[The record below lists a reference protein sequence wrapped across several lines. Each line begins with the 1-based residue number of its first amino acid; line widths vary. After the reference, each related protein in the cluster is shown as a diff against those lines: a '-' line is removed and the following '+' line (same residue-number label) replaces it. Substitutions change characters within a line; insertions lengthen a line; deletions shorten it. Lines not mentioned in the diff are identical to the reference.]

1 MVDPRIQFLILV
13 AVGCLVMV
21 ADVQGLLLVILFSA
35 GYLLMNRN
43 VKKAIRLLLA
53 GSLLF
58 WGYQTVTVSS
68 LTYGKTLG
76 LLFFLLLRFLPI
88 LTIAG
93 TLRQVPVGKL
103 MLGLQQLRL
112 PKNFVVTLLVAI
124 RFFPLL
130 KMENQ
135 AIQMSAGLRGLSYRQ
150 PRNWLRPFACFEY
163 TFVPLMM
170 RTLRIAD
177 ELAAAGMTKGIDSP
191 AQRTSIY
198 RNRIAL
204 VDWLAV
210 LGFCVCVVMVLGLK
224 MR

>member
-93 TLRQVPVGKL
+93 TLRQVPIGKL

-130 KMENQ
+130 KMEN
-135 AIQMSAGLRGLSYRQ
+135 
-150 PRNWLRPFACFEY
+150 
-163 TFVPLMM
+163 
-170 RTLRIAD
+170 
-177 ELAAAGMTKGIDSP
+177 
-191 AQRTSIY
+191 
-198 RNRIAL
+198 
-204 VDWLAV
+204 
-210 LGFCVCVVMVLGLK
+210 
-224 MR
+224 